1 MREFLIESVYFGV
14 LLSLAAYSFGLFLK
28 KKLKWAVFN
37 PTLISVGIIIAILVI
52 FNIDY
57 DTYYQG
63 AHYLHYLLTPTTVCL
78 AVPLYQQFELLKKN
92 YVAVLAGIVSG
103 VLTSL
108 GSVLGMCAMFSL
120 SHREYI
126 TFLPKSVTTAIG
138 MSLSQEFG
146 GYVSITVTIIL
157 ITGVLGNLLAEVV
170 CRWFR
175 IREKIAVGIAIGSA
189 SHALGTAK
197 AFEIGEIEGAM
208 SSLSIVIS
216 GLLTVGVAGIF
227 ANFM

>member
-14 LLSLAAYSFGLFLK
+14 LLSLATYSFGLLVK
-28 KKLKWAVFN
+28 KKLKLALFN
-37 PTLISVGIIIAILVI
+37 PTLISVGLIIAILLI

-57 DTYYQG
+57 ETYYQG
-63 AHYLHYLLTPTTVCL
+63 AHYLHYLLTPTTICL
-78 AVPLYQQFELLKKN
+78 AVPLYQQWELLKKN
-92 YVAVLAGIVSG
+92 YVAVLAGILSG

-108 GSVLGMCAMFSL
+108 ASVLAMCAIFTL
-120 SHREYI
+120 SHQEYI

-138 MSLSQEFG
+138 MSISQEFG

-157 ITGVLGNLLAEVV
+157 ITGVLGNLLAEGV
-170 CRWFR
+170 CRLFR

-197 AFEIGEIEGAM
+197 AFEIGEVEGAM

-216 GLLTVGVAGIF
+216 GLLTVGLAGVF

>member
-14 LLSLAAYSFGLFLK
+14 LLSLATYSFGMLIK
-28 KKLKWAVFN
+28 KKLKLAIFN
-37 PTLISVGIIIAILVI
+37 PTLISIGIIIAILLI

-57 DTYYQG
+57 DTYYQS
-63 AHYLHYLLTPTTVCL
+63 AHYLQYLLTPTTMCL

-92 YVAVLAGIVSG
+92 YVAVLAGILSG

-108 GSVLGMCAMFSL
+108 TSVLAMCAIFTL
-120 SHREYI
+120 SHEEYI

-138 MSLSQEFG
+138 MSISEEFG

-157 ITGVLGNLLAEVV
+157 ITGVLGNLLAEGV
-170 CRWFR
+170 CRLFR

-197 AFEIGEIEGAM
+197 AFEIGEVEGAM
-208 SSLSIVIS
+208 SSLSIVLS
-216 GLLTVGVAGIF
+216 GLITVGVAGIF
-227 ANFM
+227 ANFL

>member
-14 LLSLAAYSFGLFLK
+14 LLSLATYSFGMLVR
-28 KKLKWAVFN
+28 KKLKLAIFN
-37 PTLISVGIIIAILVI
+37 PTLISIGIIIAILLV

-57 DTYYQG
+57 QTYYQG
-63 AHYLHYLLTPTTVCL
+63 AHYLHYLLTPTTICL

-92 YVAVLAGIVSG
+92 YLAVLTGILSG

-108 GSVLGMCAMFSL
+108 SSVLVMCAIFTL
-120 SHREYI
+120 SHEEYI

-138 MSLSQEFG
+138 MSISQEFG

-157 ITGVLGNLLAEVV
+157 ITGVLGNLFAEGV
-170 CRWFR
+170 CRLFR

-197 AFEIGEIEGAM
+197 AFEIGEVEGAM

>member
-108 GSVLGMCAMFSL
+108 GSVLGMCAIFSL
-120 SHREYI
+120 SHEEYI

-138 MSLSQEFG
+138 MSISQEFG

-157 ITGVLGNLLAEVV
+157 ITGVLGNLLAEVI
-170 CRWFR
+170 CRCFR
-175 IREKIAVGIAIGSA
+175 IREKIAVGIAISSA

>member
-1 MREFLIESVYFGV
+1 M
-14 LLSLAAYSFGLFLK
+14 
-28 KKLKWAVFN
+28 
-37 PTLISVGIIIAILVI
+37 
-52 FNIDY
+52 
-57 DTYYQG
+57 
-63 AHYLHYLLTPTTVCL
+63 
-78 AVPLYQQFELLKKN
+78 YQQFQLLKKN
-92 YVAVLAGIVSG
+92 YVAVLAGIISG

-108 GSVLGMCAMFSL
+108 TSVLAMCAICTL
-120 SHREYI
+120 SHEEYI

-138 MSLSQEFG
+138 MSISQEFG

-157 ITGVLGNLLAEVV
+157 ITGVLGNLFAEGI
-170 CRWFR
+170 CRLFR

-208 SSLSIVIS
+208 SSLSIVLS
-216 GLLTVGVAGIF
+216 GLITVGIAGIF

>member
-14 LLSLAAYSFGLFLK
+14 LLSLATYGFGMFVK
-28 KKLKWAVFN
+28 KKLKLAIFN
-37 PTLISVGIIIAILVI
+37 PTLISIGIIIAILLI

-57 DTYYQG
+57 QTYYQG
-63 AHYLHYLLTPTTVCL
+63 AHYLHYLLTPTTICL

-92 YVAVLAGIVSG
+92 YLAVLAGILSG

-108 GSVLGMCAMFSL
+108 SSVLAMCAIFTL
-120 SHREYI
+120 SHEEYI

-138 MSLSQEFG
+138 MSISQEFG

-157 ITGVLGNLLAEVV
+157 ITGVLGNLFAEGV
-170 CRWFR
+170 CRLFR

-197 AFEIGEIEGAM
+197 AFEIGEVEGAM